1 MKIACCG
8 IANMYIHTTL
18 KRELGELLVFNEVEA
33 TKREQTRTM

>member
-8 IANMYIHTTL
+8 IANMYIRTTL
-18 KRELGELLVFNEVEA
+18 KRELGELLVFNEVEG